1 MAWVNTPLQLGILRF
16 LLGFADGALMPAV
29 QALLLKY
36 SSDQVTGR
44 IFGYNQSFMYLGNVV
59 GPLLGSGISAM
70 MGFRWVFAVT
80 AVLVLCNAL
89 QLRHQFKKWKS
100 TRGITRNVGKRLKQW
115 RDNDAHQPYHHCQR
129 RP

>member
-1 MAWVNTPLQLGILRF
+1 METPLQLGILRF

-29 QALLLKY
+29 QTLLLKY

-59 GPLLGSGISAM
+59 GPLIGSGVSAL

-80 AVLVLCNAL
+80 AVLVLLNCL
-89 QLRHQFKKWKS
+89 QVRRQ
-100 TRGITRNVGKRLKQW
+100 LKQVE
-115 RDNDAHQPYHHCQR
+115 NR
-129 RP
+129 RR

>member
-1 MAWVNTPLQLGILRF
+1 MCIRDR
-16 LLGFADGALMPAV
+16 LGFADGALMPAV

-89 QLRHQFKKWKS
+89 QLRHQFKKVE
-100 TRGITRNVGKRLKQW
+100 N
-115 RDNDAHQPYHHCQR
+115 QR
-129 RP
+129 AG